1 MRYLRNDQIPVFA
14 VNVIALAIFSILFF
28 SRKNYEFIM
37 YIAVIIIFL
46 ILLLLSNRKVNY
58 SNGVLWGLTAWAILH
73 MAGGGL
79 YIGEKKFYELI
90 LIPVVGDPYHILK
103 YDQAVHFIGFWVAT
117 IVMWQVLRPHL
128 KTGKPEKFAI
138 ALVVV
143 MAGLGLGALNEIVE
157 FAATVI
163 VPDTGVG
170 GYTNTAL
177 DLVFDFL
184 GCIGAAV
191 YLKTKKFSSA

>member
-1 MRYLRNDQIPVFA
+1 MKYLRKDQIPVFG

-37 YIAVIIIFL
+37 YIAVIIVF
-46 ILLLLSNRKVNY
+46 LLLLLFSNPKVNY

-79 YIGEKKFYELI
+79 YIGEKKFYGLMI
-90 LIPVVGDPYHILK
+90 LPLVGDPYFILR
-103 YDQAVHFIGFWVAT
+103 YDQVVHFIGFWVAT
-117 IVMWQVLRPHL
+117 IVMWQVLLPHL
-128 KTGKPEKFAI
+128 KEKTSKKFSI
-138 ALVVV
+138 TLVVV

-177 DLVFDFL
+177 DLVFDFF